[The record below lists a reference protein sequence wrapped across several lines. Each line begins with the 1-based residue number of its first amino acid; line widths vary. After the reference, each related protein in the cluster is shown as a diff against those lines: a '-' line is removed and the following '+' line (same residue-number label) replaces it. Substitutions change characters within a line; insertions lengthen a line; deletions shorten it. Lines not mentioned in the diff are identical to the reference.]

1 MSDDEKHHD
10 ARNTDVSSG
19 SVTKRTLVEWRLIRR
34 MTQLELASASGVSVS
49 TISGI
54 EYRGQSPMAET
65 RDDIAHALGITAGQI
80 EWPTGGGRRRKRGP
94 RRGTSIGGGGNAD
107 EESEG
112 AGTIGT
118 TTTGDR
124 PKFTARAAA

>member
-10 ARNTDVSSG
+10 ARNTDASG
-19 SVTKRTLVEWRLIRR
+19 GGSATKRTLVEWRLIRR

-65 RDDIAHALGITAGQI
+65 RDDIAHALGITAAQI

-94 RRGTSIGGGGNAD
+94 RRGTSIGGSGNSD

-112 AGTIGT
+112 VGTTG